1 MFKNDNCSDP
11 PHFTV
16 RRKDTRTEMYFYFV
30 GLVEFAVRFARLAGP
45 DSLTSVGNGESFP
58 RFGVGLLFV

>member
-1 MFKNDNCSDP
+1 
-11 PHFTV
+11 
-16 RRKDTRTEMYFYFV
+16 MYFYFV

-45 DSLTSVGNGESFP
+45 DSLTSVGNGDSFP